1 MNYDPY
7 GGRRGADP
15 RDSRDSREPT
25 RDSRGHAQG
34 HPQAHGSSAA
44 GGTPNFR
51 WWIPAEGIRR
61 DVIQADIQRYLGPE
75 ALVRTGEGRDADR
88 GRNGYWIAA
97 YRTLTPAMV
106 QDLKADSANFER
118 SGDTGRYENS
128 IVHRSRQHWG
138 PTGEQQSS
146 TPVSSSATDSPYS
159 RDSRTTASSGYGDAP
174 YGGSSNAQFEGYDP
188 QYATRAPDRRPDA
201 GYRAPADP
209 RDQYSGYAGSVST
222 GYGGGAASIGTDY
235 TYGQPQHQNAN
246 QPSHYGH
253 AQDPYRVA
261 PDPRS
266 AQQPYS
272 TSQAGSHSGYSAS
285 TSHLSSN
292 IPPAAQRAPPGYYLA
307 SDGKYYPESSRP
319 T

>member
-1 MNYDPY
+1 
-7 GGRRGADP
+7 
-15 RDSRDSREPT
+15 
-25 RDSRGHAQG
+25 
-34 HPQAHGSSAA
+34 
-44 GGTPNFR
+44 
-51 WWIPAEGIRR
+51 
-61 DVIQADIQRYLGPE
+61 
-75 ALVRTGEGRDADR
+75 
-88 GRNGYWIAA
+88 
-97 YRTLTPAMV
+97 MV

-118 SGDTGRYENS
+118 SGDTGSPLLDGLVHVSSHSPDFAIGRYENS

-285 TSHLSSN
+285 TSHLSRYFG
-292 IPPAAQRAPPGYYLA
+292 PHT
-307 SDGKYYPESSRP
+307 PEQLFYN
-319 T
+319 